1 MARNRNRSPKG
12 RKLLTDAIGSSDL
25 SKTEF
30 ADSVGILLNQLRHIE
45 VGRRIPTLPQAIAL
59 EDHLEIPIRAWL

>member
-1 MARNRNRSPKG
+1 MPKNGKRKPNG
-12 RKLLTDAIGSSDL
+12 RRLLAAAIDSSEL

-45 VGRRIPTLPQAIAL
+45 VGRRIPTLPQAVAL
-59 EDHLEIPIRAWL
+59 EDRLKIPIRAWL

>member
-1 MARNRNRSPKG
+1 MARNRKRPDG
-12 RKLLTDAIGSSDL
+12 RRLLTDAIDSSDL

-45 VGRRIPTLPQAIAL
+45 VGRRVPTLPQAIAL
-59 EDHLEIPIRAWL
+59 EDHLKIPIRAWV